1 MRPTHTTVRP
11 AVAPHRQARRVVF
24 LAVALALTAPISA
37 AAQAIEFRSDLP
49 RTLVFI
55 AEAGEGGVATRD
67 VAGFL
72 REAGFPLVDPALA
85 HTAAHRDLVRAAL
98 AGDEGA
104 AVQLGRDFG
113 AHVLV
118 LGRADWGAAPDP
130 VSGSLL
136 TATSEVELR
145 ALRLD
150 EGRVVATGRGSGRK
164 LEATEQAARTGAI
177 RDAVTSLI
185 ERTEFV
191 GSVVNS
197 WDEKGWSARGYFQP
211 DPGSLG
217 AALSAAAATAG
228 AGPRLAIL
236 RTDVA
241 PPPEGGPATR
251 GIGVVRRGSGSF
263 VNHVEIEGVALGA
276 LAGVEVEGA
285 AARLSPVD
293 PAEARRLGI
302 QDAGPVT
309 RFVATT
315 TLPSTRDTVRVVAR
329 APGGETSTATAAPR
343 INRRWAVVVGV
354 SDYRSDAI
362 PDLAY
367 AGKDAQAIYDF
378 LRSPA
383 AGPFDEDKI
392 LFLRDGQATAQAM
405 REAMFVFLQ
414 RAAWDDLVLI
424 YFAGHGAPDPTRP
437 ENLYLLPHD
446 ADLDA
451 LASTAFPMWDVKTA
465 LRRQIAAERVIVIA
479 DACHSGGTQEGLQ
492 NPIGGSF
499 AELFT
504 PSRRLTLTAAD
515 TNELSFEDTRW
526 GGGHGAF
533 TWFLLEGLRGA
544 ADADNN
550 GIVTFSEVTDY
561 VAGKVSETTQGR
573 QNPQRT
579 GLGDVPLAVTN

>member
-1 MRPTHTTVRP
+1 MRPTWMARRP
-11 AVAPHRQARRVVF
+11 ARAPHRRSLEHAL
-24 LAVALALTAPISA
+24 LAGALALAAPAPA
-37 AAQAIEFRSDLP
+37 ATQAIEFRSDMP

-72 REAGFPLVDPALA
+72 RDAGFPLVDPALA
-85 HTAAHRDLVRAAL
+85 HTAAQRDLVRAAL

-118 LGRADWGAAPDP
+118 LGRADWGAAPDA

-150 EGRVVATGRGSGRK
+150 EGRVVASGRGSGRK

-177 RDAVTSLI
+177 RDAVASLI
-185 ERTEFV
+185 ERTDFV
-191 GSVVNS
+191 GGVVNS
-197 WDEKGWSARGYFQP
+197 WEEKGWSGRGYFQP

-217 AALSAAAATAG
+217 AAMSAPAATAG

-241 PPPEGGPATR
+241 PPPEGGPASR
-251 GIGVVRRGSGSF
+251 GIGVVRRGAGAF

-276 LAGVEVEGA
+276 LAGVEVEGVP
-285 AARLSPVD
+285 ARLSPVD
-293 PAEARRLGI
+293 AAEARRLGI

-343 INRRWAVVVGV
+343 VNRRWAVVVGV
-354 SDYRSDAI
+354 SDYRSDEI

-367 AGKDAQAIYDF
+367 AGKDAQAVYDF

-383 AGPFDEDKI
+383 AGPFDEERI

-479 DACHSGGTQEGLQ
+479 DACHSGGTQEGMQ

-515 TNELSFEDTRW
+515 TNELSFEDARW

-544 ADADNN
+544 ADADGN

-561 VAGKVSETTQGR
+561 VAAQVRETTQGR

-579 GLGDVPLAVTN
+579 GLGDVPLAVTH